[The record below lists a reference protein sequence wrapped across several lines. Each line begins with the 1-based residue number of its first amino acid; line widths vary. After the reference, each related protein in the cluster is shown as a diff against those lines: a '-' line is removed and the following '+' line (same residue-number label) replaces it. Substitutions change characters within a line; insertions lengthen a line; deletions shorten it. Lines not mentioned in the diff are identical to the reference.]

1 MEKKPLVEKVEIDY
15 SRIGKNKE
23 FDAQIMQELKGR
35 LEEELLTESDNDIKV
50 ALADR
55 INKITI
61 LLQNLQ
67 ENVIKIRQ
75 RKENSRK
82 DNYKTNVTEGEL
94 KVDKLLGNQLIEMYK
109 REKELWSDN
118 VGVGKIGLH
127 SNEFMYLEKL
137 YQLSIIFENF
147 NQNMDILGKEKIF

>member
-15 SRIGKNKE
+15 AIIGKNKE

-35 LEEELLTESDNDIKV
+35 LEEELLIESDNNIKV

-55 INKITI
+55 ISKITI

-75 RKENSRK
+75 KKENSKR
-82 DNYKTNVTEGEL
+82 DDYKTNVTEGEL
-94 KVDKLLGNQLIEMYK
+94 KVDKLLGNKLIEMYK
-109 REKELWSDN
+109 KEKELWSDN
-118 VGVGKIGLH
+118 VAMRGVH

-147 NQNMDILGKEKIF
+147 NQNMDILGEEKIF

>member
-1 MEKKPLVEKVEIDY
+1 MERKPLVEKVDIDY

-67 ENVIKIRQ
+67 ENAMKIRQ

-82 DNYKTNVTEGEL
+82 DNYKINETEGEL

-109 REKELWSDN
+109 KEKELWSNN
-118 VGVGKIGLH
+118 VGKRGLH

-147 NQNMDILGKEKIF
+147 NQNMDILSEEKIF